1 MRLEEELQRGQM
13 AEYLMTHPIFV
24 ESFDLIEKELME
36 EWKNSPSRDAD
47 GREKLWTM
55 LKLLHRLKSNIQTVA
70 ETGKLAEMSLL
81 QKAKQQA
88 GKMYDTLW
96 NG

>member
-13 AEYLMTHPIFV
+13 AEYLLTHPLFV
-24 ESFDLIEKELME
+24 ESFDLIEKEVME
-36 EWKNSPSRDAD
+36 EWKNSPSRDAE

-55 LKLLHRLKSNIQTVA
+55 IKLLHRLKSNIQTVA

-81 QKAKQQA
+81 QKAKQVA
-88 GKMYDTLW
+88 GMKYSRL
-96 NG
+96 